1 MLKPI
6 LKFTGKAK
14 CAFGLCFL
22 LLLATLSVAS
32 PTEKYEPTY
41 TKLKTVN
48 NVVYYKIK
56 AKEIPFNKLGIKID
70 KSIKRYTEQLD
81 VKYNPYRGLVKISTE
96 GINYADI
103 EDLYAVIHV
112 YDSDSMWIGTSG
124 QLDLDHSYRN
134 QDFLDSSE
142 VKFAKFIHVT
152 LKYKENDD
160 YYFMSER
167 LGCKDGGDT
176 IFYVQTK
183 KKPNGDEEY
192 LLTCDIASLDENGL
206 YKHWSTEPLIPSRKK
221 FVYLEKYKDCS
232 DTKKYFGLD
241 STTNECIEI
250 ATCLDDEF
258 YDNTD
263 NSCYTI
269 PANSHL
275 IENRL
280 WACDSGYVNTGNQCL
295 PHVTCSESEIYANWA
310 ETECSSIPSNS
321 HKTDNFRWGCNDGYV
336 EVEGYCYSI
345 PSNSHKVDNF
355 RWECDSGYVE
365 VYGSCKLRVTCS
377 ESEIYEDRSETECS
391 SIPENSHKINNYM
404 WICDDGY
411 VEVEGYCSS
420 IPSNSHKT
428 DNFRWECNDGYMKVG
443 NKCLPHVTCSE
454 SEIYSDWSET
464 ECSSI
469 PSDSHKVNNYMWIC
483 DDGYE
488 EVGGSCIDTRNISTY
503 VRRHVNISAAGGF
516 LNITHIKT
524 NHDKVTHAY
533 ESYKPFDMSFGLEYG
548 IQGIN
553 TLTNDTLSSLGFNV
567 ATGLLLNKRKF
578 EDFYSDLVY
587 KELSPNWYIELGL
600 SLNIYSIGVY
610 AYIRPINCIL
620 ASRKIETIYDVL
632 PDSEYMLVNNFG
644 LLLGKNFTSH
654 FGLFAGYESLK
665 TLDGPIVPSFELRA
679 RFTF

>member
-14 CAFGLCFL
+14 CAFGLCLL
-22 LLLATLSVAS
+22 LLLATLSGAA

-41 TKLKTVN
+41 TKRKTVN
-48 NVVYYKIK
+48 NVIHYKIK
-56 AKEIPFNKLGIKID
+56 VKEIPFNKLGIKID
-70 KSIKRYTEQLD
+70 KSIERYIESLD

-96 GINYADI
+96 GMYSAAEIS
-103 EDLYAVIHV
+103 DLYAVINV
-112 YDSDSMWIGTSG
+112 YDSDSMWIGKSE
-124 QLDLDHSYRN
+124 QLDLDYFFKN

-142 VKFAKFIHVT
+142 IEFAKFIRVT
-152 LKYKENDD
+152 LQFKENDD
-160 YYFMSER
+160 YYFMSEK

-176 IFYVQTK
+176 IYYVQTK

-192 LLTCDIASLDENGL
+192 LLTCDIASLNENGL
-206 YKHWSTEPLIPSRKK
+206 YKHWPTEPLVPSRKK

-250 ATCLDDEF
+250 ATCLDGEF

-280 WACDSGYVNTGNQCL
+280 WECDSGYVEVEGSCKL
-295 PHVTCSESEIYANWA
+295 RVTCSESGIYKDWTK
-310 ETECSSIPSNS
+310 TECSTIPSNS
-321 HKTDNFRWGCNDGYV
+321 HRTGEYTWACDDGYV

-345 PSNSHKVDNF
+345 PSNSHNIDSF
-355 RWECDSGYVE
+355 TWECDDGYVNM
-365 VYGSCKLRVTCS
+365 GNQCLPRVTCS
-377 ESEIYEDRSETECS
+377 ESEIYANWTETE
-391 SIPENSHKINNYM
+391 
-404 WICDDGY
+404 
-411 VEVEGYCSS
+411 CSS
-420 IPSNSHKT
+420 IPSNSHKI
-428 DNFRWECNDGYMKVG
+428 DDFRWICNDGYWQQGDSCV
-443 NKCLPHVTCSE
+443 SE
-454 SEIYSDWSET
+454 HI
-464 ECSSI
+464 
-469 PSDSHKVNNYMWIC
+469 
-483 DDGYE
+483 
-488 EVGGSCIDTRNISTY
+488 ISPY
-503 VRRHVNISAAGGF
+503 IKRHVNISVGGGF
-516 LNITHIKT
+516 LNITYIKT

-533 ESYKPFDMSFGLEYG
+533 ESSKPFDMSFGLEYG

-553 TLTNDTLSSLGFNV
+553 NRMNDTLSSLGFNV

-578 EDFYSDLVY
+578 EDFDDHASS
-587 KELSPNWYIELGL
+587 ELSPNWYIELGL

-620 ASRKIETIYDVL
+620 SSRKIETKYSL

-644 LLLGKNFTSH
+644 ILLGKNFTSH

-665 TLDGPIVPSFELRA
+665 TLDGPIVPSFEFRA